1 MMRMFEEILGLT
13 RLTVTETERVLALRH
28 GQFEAILGPGEHRM
42 WKRGLTTERHDLN
55 ALRFVSPLDHALFRT
70 RPDLARAH
78 LTEVETGPE
87 EVAVV
92 LRDTRPIRVLLPDTR
107 EVFWTDAGPWEV
119 ERHPVGDTLSVDKT
133 LMRRLVRAGLTAG
146 FNTSEVAEG
155 HVGMLSVDGTAKGQ
169 LPPGTHGFWKL
180 GRHVAVRQVDLR
192 HRSHEVVGQE
202 VLTRDRVTLRLNL
215 TAGFRVTDAEVATT
229 AVKDFEEALHRA
241 LQLALRKTVGA
252 LTLDRLLA
260 EKAVVEP
267 DQLTRLRA
275 EMAAIGIELGEVAL
289 KDVILPGEMRD
300 ILNAV
305 VEAEKQAE
313 ASVIRRRE
321 ETNATRALLN
331 TAKLM
336 ADNPVMLRLKEL
348 EALET
353 IAGRVDRLTIH
364 NGAQGLMSDLVRL
377 SD

>member
-42 WKRGLTTERHDLN
+42 RKRGLSTERHDLN
-55 ALRFVSPLDHALFRT
+55 ALRFTSNLEHALFRT
-70 RPDLARAH
+70 RADLARAH
-78 LTEVETGPE
+78 LTEVETTPE
-87 EVAVV
+87 EVAVI
-92 LRDTRPIRVLLPDTR
+92 LRDGRPIRVLLPDTR

-119 ERHPVGDTLSVDKT
+119 ERHPVGDTLSVGTT
-133 LMRRLVRAGLTAG
+133 LMRRLVRAGLTGEFSLAD
-146 FNTSEVAEG
+146 VAEG
-155 HVGMLSVDGTAKGQ
+155 HVGMLSVDGIAKGQ
-169 LPPGTHGFWKL
+169 LAA
-180 GRHVAVRQVDLR
+180 GRHAFWRVGRRVEVRQVDLR

-348 EALET
+348 EALEG
-353 IAGRVDRLTIH
+353 IAGNVDRLTIH

>member
-1 MMRMFEEILGLT
+1 
-13 RLTVTETERVLALRH
+13 
-28 GQFEAILGPGEHRM
+28 
-42 WKRGLTTERHDLN
+42 
-55 ALRFVSPLDHALFRT
+55 
-70 RPDLARAH
+70 
-78 LTEVETGPE
+78 
-87 EVAVV
+87 
-92 LRDTRPIRVLLPDTR
+92 
-107 EVFWTDAGPWEV
+107 
-119 ERHPVGDTLSVDKT
+119 
-133 LMRRLVRAGLTAG
+133 MRRLVRAGLTAG

>member
-1 MMRMFEEILGLT
+1 MQLFDKILGRT

-28 GQFEAILGPGEHRM
+28 GQFEAILTPGEHRLR
-42 WKRGLTTERHDLN
+42 KRGLTTERHDLN
-55 ALRFVSPLDHALFRT
+55 ALRFVSPFDAALFRT
-70 RPDLARAH
+70 RPDLTEAH
-78 LTEVETGPE
+78 LTEVVTGPDE
-87 EVAVV
+87 LALV
-92 LRDTRPIRVLLPDTR
+92 LRKGRPEQLVLPDTR
-107 EVFWTDAGPWEV
+107 EVFWTEAGPWTV
-119 ERHPVGDTLSVDKT
+119 ERHAISDTLK
-133 LMRRLVRAGLTAG
+133 LEPALFHRLLRAGLHG
-146 FNTSEVAEG
+146 HVKLEDVAEG
-155 HVGMLSVDGTAKGQ
+155 HVGMLSVDGVPMGQ
-169 LPPGTHGFWKL
+169 LRA
-180 GRHVAVRQVDLR
+180 GRHAFWNLWRPVVVHQIDLR
-192 HRSHEVVGQE
+192 HRTHEVTGQE

-215 TAGFRVTDAEVATT
+215 TAQFRVLDAELATT
-229 AVKDFEEALHRA
+229 AVRDFEEALHRG
-241 LQLALRKTVGA
+241 LQLVLRKTVGA
-252 LTLDRLLA
+252 MTLDRLLA
-260 EKAVVEP
+260 EKAAADA
-267 DQLTRLRA
+267 DQLAHLRA

-348 EALET
+348 EALEG
-353 IAGRVDRLTIH
+353 IAGNVERLTIH

>member
-1 MMRMFEEILGLT
+1 
-13 RLTVTETERVLALRH
+13 
-28 GQFEAILGPGEHRM
+28 
-42 WKRGLTTERHDLN
+42 
-55 ALRFVSPLDHALFRT
+55 
-70 RPDLARAH
+70 
-78 LTEVETGPE
+78 
-87 EVAVV
+87 
-92 LRDTRPIRVLLPDTR
+92 
-107 EVFWTDAGPWEV
+107 
-119 ERHPVGDTLSVDKT
+119 
-133 LMRRLVRAGLTAG
+133 
-146 FNTSEVAEG
+146 
-155 HVGMLSVDGTAKGQ
+155 MLSVDGIAKGGQ
-169 LPPGTHGFWKL
+169 LAA
-180 GRHVAVRQVDLR
+180 GRHAFWRVGRRVEVRQVDLR

-215 TAGFRVTDAEVATT
+215 TAGFRVTDAQVATT

-241 LQLALRKTVGA
+241 LQLALRKTVGGA

-275 EMAAIGIELGEVAL
+275 EMAAIGIELGDVAL

-300 ILNAV
+300 ILNGGV

-336 ADNPVMLRLKEL
+336 ADNPPVMLRLKEL
-348 EALET
+348 EALEG
-353 IAGRVDRLTIH
+353 IAGNVDRLTIH
-364 NGAQGLMSDLVRL
+364 NGAQGGLMSDLVRL